1 MLDHNQ
7 RIHESELKRLARV
20 KAFRPPTAQP
30 LGPQMVDFFKQTVQK
45 RQTKLTKIAECW
57 AQLVPESLS
66 DHCSLESLNRGTL
79 NVLVDSSAH
88 LYQLK
93 ELLLC
98 GLEKQLLQACKA
110 TGLRKVTLRPGRW
123 YDGADGEKKLRFED

>member
-1 MLDHNQ
+1 MLDRDRRMQ
-7 RIHESELKRLARV
+7 EAELKRLSRV
-20 KAFRPPTAQP
+20 KAFVPPKAQL

-45 RQTKLTKIAECW
+45 RQTKLAKIAESW

-66 DHCSLESLNRGTL
+66 EHCSLEGLTRGTL
-79 NVLVDSSAH
+79 SVLVDSSAH

-98 GLEKQLLQACKA
+98 GLEKQLLHTCKA

-123 YDGADGEKKLRFED
+123 YDGDDGQKKLRFDD